1 MAAAPSHLERLR
13 LSARTAALRGTD
25 LIRLGITLLAVFAF
39 ALSYDALRQMGVAI
53 HIRGLLTYAF
63 PLVIDG
69 FITVG
74 VGALLMLRTAP
85 WYSRLY
91 VWLLVGAATMT
102 SIWANA
108 VHAVRLNQ
116 QARQGNGLRL
126 DDLTVGGLSAIAPLA
141 LAGAVHLYI
150 VVHHQPACDPSDPQ
164 ATNGS
169 ETPAPQRAS
178 LERVT
183 SGVPGSAH
191 LDVREPTGAEVADRP
206 KDAAPATGVVAR
218 SAEPQQP
225 ELGDVDPERLAL
237 ARSAPLGRQ
246 GRASRRHIEDTFR
259 GGGLTIGRKEAE
271 RLKDLV
277 QAERDDAEQQADR
290 VVSADAA

>member
-1 MAAAPSHLERLR
+1 M
-13 LSARTAALRGTD
+13 SARTAALRGTD

-53 HIRGLLTYAF
+53 HIRSLLTYAF

-69 FITVG
+69 FIAVG

-91 VWLLVGAATMT
+91 VWLLIGAATMT

-108 VHAVRLNQ
+108 IHAVRLNQ

-150 VVHHQPACDPSDPQ
+150 VVHHHPAPDPSGPQ
-164 ATNGS
+164 ATDGS
-169 ETPAPQRAS
+169 ETRARQRAA

-183 SGVPGSAH
+183 SGVPGGAY
-191 LDVREPTGAEVADRP
+191 LDVSEATGTEVADRP
-206 KDAAPATGVVAR
+206 KDVALTTDVVAR

-259 GGGLTIGRKEAE
+259 DGGLTIGRKEAE

-277 QAERDDAEQQADR
+277 QAERDDAEQEADR
-290 VVSADAA
+290 AVSADAA

>member
-1 MAAAPSHLERLR
+1 MAAAPNHLERLR

-25 LIRLGITLLAVFAF
+25 LIRLGIALLAVFAF

-69 FITVG
+69 FIAVG

-91 VWLLVGAATMT
+91 VWLLVGAATVT

-108 VHAVRLNQ
+108 THAVRLNQ
-116 QARQGNGLRL
+116 QAHHGNGLRL

-150 VVHHQPACDPSDPQ
+150 VVHHHPAPEPHDPQ
-164 ATNGS
+164 ATDSS
-169 ETPAPQRAS
+169 EAPAPPRAD

-183 SGVPGSAH
+183 SGVPGGAH
-191 LDVREPTGAEVADRP
+191 LDVRKPTGTEVADHA
-206 KDAAPATGVVAR
+206 DDVAPATGLVAR

-225 ELGDVDPERLAL
+225 EPDDVDPERLAL

-259 GGGLTIGRKEAE
+259 DGGLTIGRKEADG
-271 RLKDLV
+271 LKDLV
-277 QAERDDAEQQADR
+277 QAELDDAEQRADR
-290 VVSADAA
+290 AVSADAV

>member
-1 MAAAPSHLERLR
+1 M
-13 LSARTAALRGTD
+13 SARIAALRGTE
-25 LIRLGITLLAVFAF
+25 LIRLGIALLAVFAF

-69 FITVG
+69 FIAVG

-108 VHAVRLNQ
+108 IHAVRLNQ

-150 VVHHQPACDPSDPQ
+150 VIHHHPAPDPSGPQ
-164 ATNGS
+164 ATDGS
-169 ETPAPQRAS
+169 EMPAPQLAD
-178 LERVT
+178 LERIT
-183 SGVPGSAH
+183 SGGVGGAH
-191 LDVREPTGAEVADRP
+191 LDVREPTGAQVADRP
-206 KDAAPATGVVAR
+206 NDVAPTTDVVAR

-225 ELGDVDPERLAL
+225 EPDDVDPERLAL

-259 GGGLTIGRKEAE
+259 DGGLTIGRKEAE

-290 VVSADAA
+290 TVSADAA